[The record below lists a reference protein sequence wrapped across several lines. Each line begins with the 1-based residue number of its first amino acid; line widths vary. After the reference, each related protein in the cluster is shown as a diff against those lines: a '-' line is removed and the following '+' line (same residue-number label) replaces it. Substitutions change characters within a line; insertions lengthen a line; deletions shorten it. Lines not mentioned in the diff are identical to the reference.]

1 MDDLAGPD
9 RALDGVEELDELL
22 VGVAR
27 HAAADHGAVEDVEGG
42 EQGGRAVTLVVVGHG
57 AAFAGLHGQAGL
69 GAVERLDLRF
79 LVDRDDDGMD
89 GRVHVEADDIFDLFS
104 EGRVGG
110 RLEGADPVGLKTVR
124 LPDALHGAQADAC
137 RLGDHAARPMSGLS
151 GRLAARQRQDFGHG
165 RRRQRLLAGLARL
178 IAQQPVDTLLGEALL
193 PSPYRRSAGVGLAR
207 HRQHRQ
213 AVGRQENDP
222 SPLNVFLRPV
232 AIADDRSQSHTIFVA
247 KKNTDGLCHAPR
259 IAWLEPA
266 VNPMFVSMH

>member
-1 MDDLAGPD
+1 M
-9 RALDGVEELDELL
+9 
-22 VGVAR
+22 
-27 HAAADHGAVEDVEGG
+27 
-42 EQGGRAVTLVVVGHG
+42 GHG
-57 AAFAGLHGQAGL
+57 ATFAGLHRQAGL

-124 LPDALHGAQADAC
+124 LPDALHRAQADAY

-178 IAQQPVDTLLGEALL
+178 VAQQPVDTLLGEALL
-193 PSPYRRSAGVGLAR
+193 PSPYRRTADGSLAR

-213 AVGRQENDP
+213 AVARQENDP

-232 AIADDRSQSHTIFVA
+232 SITGDRRQSQAILIA
-247 KKNTDGLCHAPR
+247 KKDTDGLCHASR

-266 VNPMFVSMH
+266 VNPMFTSMH